1 MAFDNFWSRAARQP
15 DHAALIAP
23 GGERIAA
30 GDLLAR
36 ANRLVHGLR
45 ALGLAPGDVIAAVL
59 PNGPEAYEIYL
70 AMQQAGWY
78 LVPINYHLVGPE
90 IAYILQDCEATR
102 PHRPRAVRRGL
113 CCRRRGGRLPAVARA
128 SPSAR
133 SRASGRTSSLT
144 DGQPSTTPV
153 DRALGGVMNYTSGTT
168 GRPKG
173 VRRALPGSVPE
184 ETDLGAALV
193 TGYRVDPDATRQR
206 PPARLPLVPHGA
218 AHHVGARRSTSGT
231 RS

>member
-1 MAFDNFWSRAARQP
+1 M
-15 DHAALIAP
+15 IAP

-90 IAYILQDCEATR
+90 IAYILQDCEARVLIAHERYAAACAAAVEEAGFPHSHAFAVGAIPGFR
-102 PHRPRAVRRGL
+102 PYVVAHGRPASRPR
-113 CCRRRGGRLPAVARA
+113 P
-128 SPSAR
+128 PTAR
-133 SRASGRTSSLT
+133 SAAS
-144 DGQPSTTPV
+144 
-153 DRALGGVMNYTSGTT
+153 
-168 GRPKG
+168 
-173 VRRALPGSVPE
+173 
-184 ETDLGAALV
+184 
-193 TGYRVDPDATRQR
+193 
-206 PPARLPLVPHGA
+206 
-218 AHHVGARRSTSGT
+218 
-231 RS
+231 